1 LEIGR
6 SGARG
11 TVLMTFVSSIH
22 NPKIMLGVLVK
33 VL

>member
-6 SGARG
+6 RRARG
-11 TVLMTFVSSIH
+11 TVLVTFVSSIH